1 MILNKNSSE
10 YVKNK
15 EYKKMNLVYR
25 LFVLCGVIFLVVIY
39 FSDEISEKKLQM
51 QYSFFIDD
59 YKKYAN
65 NKLGFDSVFL
75 DEVFKNSSGIY
86 GLYRKVE
93 TKRKNDILNANN
105 IDILLNADIVK
116 KGQEFIKNHIE
127 ELQMIEKKYKV
138 DSSILV
144 AFLGLQSLYCSLNK
158 EEFSDINNNINS
170 FDEISVL
177 STLAL
182 GGEYS
187 DEFKKELDEYI
198 GLLKNNNVNL
208 DQFGDSEGRFS
219 CLGFSP
225 AEYSRYGVDEN
236 LDGIVDLSKN
246 YMDIL
251 ASASNYLIKMGWK
264 DYNSWGFVV
273 SLPMNV
279 DDVSENLQ
287 LINFKK
293 IGFKQYNGDSLPD
306 SKDVYTLINTNFN
319 GRLALL
325 VNSNFYNLVG
335 DGKSLSYTV
344 SLAFLSKELNDFIK
358 YYKAL
363 DYSKKID
370 EKDKRIN
377 TVEPVKEELYRN
389 YYKKRQINDA
399 K

>member
-1 MILNKNSSE
+1 
-10 YVKNK
+10 
-15 EYKKMNLVYR
+15 
-25 LFVLCGVIFLVVIY
+25 
-39 FSDEISEKKLQM
+39 
-51 QYSFFIDD
+51 
-59 YKKYAN
+59 
-65 NKLGFDSVFL
+65 LGDF
-75 DEVFKNSSGIY
+75 
-86 GLYRKVE
+86 
-93 TKRKNDILNANN
+93 
-105 IDILLNADIVK
+105 
-116 KGQEFIKNHIE
+116 
-127 ELQMIEKKYKV
+127 
-138 DSSILV
+138 
-144 AFLGLQSLYCSLNK
+144 
-158 EEFSDINNNINS
+158 
-170 FDEISVL
+170 
-177 STLAL
+177 
-182 GGEYS
+182 
-187 DEFKKELDEYI
+187 
-198 GLLKNNNVNL
+198 
-208 DQFGDSEGRFS
+208 EGRFS

-236 LDGIVDLSKN
+236 LDGIVDLNKN

-251 ASASNYLIKMGWK
+251 ASASNYLIKMGWQ

-363 DYSKKID
+363 NYSKKID

-389 YYKKRQINDA
+389 YYKKRKINDA